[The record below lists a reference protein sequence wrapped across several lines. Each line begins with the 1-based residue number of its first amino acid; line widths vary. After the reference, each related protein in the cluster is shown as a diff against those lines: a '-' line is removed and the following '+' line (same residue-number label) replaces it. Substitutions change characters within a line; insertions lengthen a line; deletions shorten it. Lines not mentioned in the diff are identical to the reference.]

1 MGVCLCVCVCVWV
14 GGWVW
19 VCVWVCVCVC
29 VCVRVCVCVCTSI
42 HYEGFIRLDQ
52 LECQGTDQRC
62 YVKDVFFIC
71 QVPSLLLYNEAPNP
85 SNQPLYPAYTQEVG
99 RATT

>member
-1 MGVCLCVCVCVWV
+1 MGVCLCVC
-14 GGWVW
+14 VW

-29 VCVRVCVCVCTSI
+29 VRVCVCVCVCVCTSI

>member
-1 MGVCLCVCVCVWV
+1 MCVCLCVCVCEC
-14 GGWVW
+14 
-19 VCVWVCVCVC
+19 VCVRVRACVCVC
-29 VCVRVCVCVCTSI
+29 GGVCVCVCTSI
-42 HYEGFIRLDQ
+42 HYEDFIRLDQ

-85 SNQPLYPAYTQEVG
+85 SNQPLYPVYTQEVG

>member
-1 MGVCLCVCVCVWV
+1 MCVCLCVCVCEC
-14 GGWVW
+14 
-19 VCVWVCVCVC
+19 VCVRVRACVCVC
-29 VCVRVCVCVCTSI
+29 VGVCVCVCTSI
-42 HYEGFIRLDQ
+42 HYEDFIRLDQ